1 VVQIPDNTT
10 QAANAT
16 IAADDVATLNGAA
29 STGVLVQRM
38 KPVYGDD
45 GAARDVSDAFPL
57 PVRRTTD
64 TAVLTSVAASVTS
77 VTVIAANTNRRG
89 LRLHST
95 TASAVCYV
103 HLGAGTAAAS
113 LGGHSFDM
121 QPGALYEDPD
131 GYTGAVTA
139 IWAAATGGLNVTEL
153 T

>member
-1 VVQIPDNTT
+1 VADNTAQT
-10 QAANAT
+10 GNAT
-16 IAADDVATLNGAA
+16 IAADDLATLNGAA
-29 STGVLVQRM
+29 STGVLAQRV
-38 KPVYGDD
+38 KVGYGDD
-45 GAARDVSDAFPL
+45 GVFRDASDAYPF

-64 TAVLTSVAASVTS
+64 TATLTSVAASVTS

-89 LRLHST
+89 LRLHSVT
-95 TASAVCYV
+95 SSAVCYV
-103 HLGAGTAAAS
+103 HLGAGTAAAT

-139 IWAAATGGLNVTEL
+139 IWATATGGLNITEL

>member
-1 VVQIPDNTT
+1 MAENTT
-10 QAANAT
+10 QTGNAT

-29 STGVLVQRM
+29 SSGVLVQRV
-38 KPVYGDD
+38 KETYGDD
-45 GAARDVSDAFPL
+45 GTARDVSDAFPL

-89 LRLHST
+89 LRLHSVT
-95 TASAVCYV
+95 SSAVCYV
-103 HLGAGTAAAS
+103 HMGAGAAAAT

-139 IWAAATGGLNVTEL
+139 IWAAATGGLNVTEM

>member
-1 VVQIPDNTT
+1 MAENTT
-10 QAANAT
+10 QTGNAT
-16 IAADDVATLNGAA
+16 IAADDVTTLNGAA
-29 STGVLVQRM
+29 SSGVLVQRV
-38 KPVYGDD
+38 KETYGDD
-45 GAARDVSDAFPL
+45 GTARDVSDAFPL

-64 TAVLTSVAASVTS
+64 TATLTSVAASVTS

-89 LRLHST
+89 LRLHAVTS
-95 TASAVCYV
+95 SAVCYV
-103 HLGAGTAAAS
+103 HMGTGTAAAT

-139 IWAAATGGLNVTEL
+139 VWATATGGLNVTEL

>member
-1 VVQIPDNTT
+1 MAENTT
-10 QAANAT
+10 QAGNAT

-29 STGVLVQRM
+29 SSGVLVQRV
-38 KPVYGDD
+38 KETYGDD
-45 GAARDVSDAFPL
+45 GTARDVSDAFPL

-64 TAVLTSVAASVTS
+64 TATLTSVAASVTS

-89 LRLHST
+89 LRLHAVTS
-95 TASAVCYV
+95 SAVCYV
-103 HLGAGTAAAS
+103 RMGGGTAAAA

-139 IWAAATGGLNVTEL
+139 IWATATGGLNVTEL

>member
-1 VVQIPDNTT
+1 MAENTT
-10 QAANAT
+10 QTGNAT
-16 IAADDVATLNGAA
+16 IAADDVTTLNGAA
-29 STGVLVQRM
+29 SSGVLVQRM
-38 KPVYGDD
+38 KPTYGDD
-45 GAARDVSDAFPL
+45 GTARDVSDAFPL

-64 TAVLTSVAASVTS
+64 TATLTSVAASVTS

-89 LRLHST
+89 LRLHAVTS
-95 TASAVCYV
+95 SAVCYV
-103 HLGAGTAAAS
+103 HMGAGTAAAT

-153 T
+153 S